1 MGHSDKKSHY
11 TTAARRMDRILNC
24 IVVVITVMM
33 IIPFLWIILMSF
45 KTDSEILTTPFS
57 LPEQFSLDN
66 YKRAL
71 DILPLGSMYLNTMII
86 AFFSEAICLAATF
99 MSSYG
104 LTRLKYRSSKLQNGL
119 YLYIISGLMIP
130 TYILLFPIYRI
141 NVILKLTGT
150 YTALILPLAASSI
163 SFNTLM
169 FVGFLKSF
177 PSELEEAAV
186 IDGCGLIRL
195 CWSVVMPLMKPIMAT
210 VVIFNVLYVWNEYP
224 LSVTLIQAPAMRT
237 ISMVVSMFRGA
248 YSIDYSGL
256 VAGTII
262 ILIPQLIFYGIFQ
275 KYIVGGQ
282 TAGAVKG

>member
-1 MGHSDKKSHY
+1 MKAFTSR
-11 TTAARRMDRILNC
+11 ARRLDRLLTG
-24 IVVVITVMM
+24 VTFLITFVM

-45 KTDSEILTTPFS
+45 KTDSQILTNPFS
-57 LPEQFSLDN
+57 LPDGLNLEN
-66 YKRAL
+66 YRRAL
-71 DILPLGSMYLNTMII
+71 DILPLGSMYKNTIII
-86 AFFSEAICLAATF
+86 AVFSEIICLGATF

-104 LTRLKYRSSKLQNGL
+104 LTRLKYKNKKLQNGL

-150 YTALILPLAASSI
+150 YTALILPLAASSM

-169 FVGFLKSF
+169 FVGFLKAF
-177 PSELEEAAV
+177 PSELEEAAI
-186 IDGCGLIRL
+186 IDGCGLMRM

-210 VVIFNVLYVWNEYP
+210 VVVFNILYVWNEYP
-224 LSVTLIQAPAMRT
+224 LSVTLIQNPAMRT

>member
-99 MSSYG
+99 MSSYR

-224 LSVTLIQAPAMRT
+224 LSVTLIQNPAMRT